1 MGFNAGGFEWWEYFI
16 MPWMAGFVG
25 WGTNVLALKMTFLPL
40 EFVGIPLFRM
50 KEQPWG
56 LFGWQGIIPTKA
68 EKMASICFEL
78 MTKRLLN
85 LKEIFERLDPDK
97 FSVVMEEGLL
107 LLMDQIIN
115 EVANEYMPTA
125 WNMLPTT
132 VRDEIIVMADKESN
146 EFLATFMADMQEH
159 IEDVLDIKEM
169 TVSACVKNKKL
180 VNKIFEECGDKV
192 RSVFQPF
199 L

>member
-1 MGFNAGGFEWWEYFI
+1 MGFNVGNYAWWEYFI

-25 WGTNVLALKMTFLPL
+25 WGTNVLALKMTFLPI
-40 EFVGIPLFRM
+40 EYVGISLFRM
-50 KEQPWG
+50 NEQPWG

-85 LKEIFERLDPDK
+85 LKEIFERLEPAK
-97 FSVVMEEGLL
+97 FSEVMEEGLL
-107 LLMDQIIN
+107 LVMDQIIN
-115 EVANEYMPTA
+115 EVANEYMPNA
-125 WNMLPTT
+125 WSMLPAM
-132 VRDEIIVMADKESN
+132 VRDEIIVMADRESN

-192 RSVFQPF
+192 RSVLLSF